1 LTVTW
6 FDTRSFKVGVSPET
20 LRRTT
25 LGGLQAGGRVNLERA
40 VGGTTRL
47 GGHMVQGH
55 VDTVATVARVAPDGN
70 AVTMRFA
77 PRDPSVLRYIVEKG
91 FVAVDGASLTV
102 TAVHDGDSAGQGG
115 WWEVMLIAYTQSR
128 IVTAEKKVGDVVN
141 VEVDMV
147 GKYVEKNVRA
157 WFDGQEGGSKAL
169 ELVVGKLVEDRLKA
183 RGL

>member
-1 LTVTW
+1 VTW
-6 FDTRSFKVGVSPET
+6 FDAHDFKVGISPET

-25 LGGLQAGGRVNLERA
+25 LGSLAAGSRVNLERA
-40 VGGTTRL
+40 VSGETRL

-55 VDTVATVARVAPDGN
+55 VDTVATVSRREPDGN
-70 AVTMRFA
+70 ALTLRFA
-77 PRDPSVLRYIVEKG
+77 PRDAAVLRYVVEKG

-102 TAVHDGDSAGQGG
+102 TAVEDPDARGEGG
-115 WWEVMLIAYTQSR
+115 WWEVMLVAYTQSR
-128 IVTAEKKVGDVVN
+128 IVTAEKKVGDTVN

-147 GKYVEKNVRA
+147 GKYVEKNVKA

-169 ELVVGKLVEDRLKA
+169 ELVIGKLVDDRLKA

>member
-1 LTVTW
+1 VTW
-6 FDTRSFKVGVSPET
+6 FDAHDFKVGVSPET

-25 LGGLQAGGRVNLERA
+25 LGSLAASSRVNLERA
-40 VGGTTRL
+40 VSGETRL

-55 VDTVATVARVAPDGN
+55 VDTVATVSRREADGN
-70 AVTMRFA
+70 ALTLRFA
-77 PRDPSVLRYIVEKG
+77 PRDAAVLRYVVEKG

-102 TAVHDGDSAGQGG
+102 TAVEDPDARGEGG
-115 WWEVMLIAYTQSR
+115 WWEVMLVAYTQSR
-128 IVTAEKKVGDVVN
+128 IVTAEKKVGDTVN

-147 GKYVEKNVRA
+147 GKYVEKNVKA

-169 ELVVGKLVEDRLKA
+169 ELVIGRLVDDRLKA